1 MLHVTNGDAASDL
14 LREAGVDGDVLPWR
28 DALDDGP
35 LPAVDG
41 DALRRCRA
49 AFIAARGDAE
59 AATIESDLHARDEQ
73 LADAARGPVVLWF
86 EADLHDQLQVLQ
98 IVAQLDAAGAAP
110 DDVSILCVDRHP
122 TLVRFPGLAEL
133 APADI
138 TALFADRRPIDATA
152 WRSALA
158 TWAAVR
164 SPEPGDLQ
172 AAAASIDRD
181 AWPFL
186 GDALVRWLHEY
197 PGIDDGLSLTQR
209 RILAGIADGVHDP
222 LRLFRRVNAQEP
234 RPFLGEHGYSTA
246 LGVLA
251 DAEVPL
257 VHYVGGCRRAPP
269 GAQTVSLTPAGRAAL
284 AGAHDH
290 VLASGIDRW
299 LGGVHLSGTP
309 DWRHRRRGE
318 VGGEIVVR

>member
-14 LREAGVDGDVLPWR
+14 LRESGVDGEVLPWR
-28 DALDDGP
+28 DALHDGP

-49 AFIAARGDAE
+49 AFIAARGEAD
-59 AATIESDLHARDEQ
+59 AATIESDLHVRDEQ

-86 EADLHDQLQVLQ
+86 EADLHDQLQILQ

-110 DDVSILCVDRHP
+110 DEVSIVCIDRHP
-122 TLVRFPGLAEL
+122 ALVRFPGLAEL
-133 APADI
+133 APADVA
-138 TALFADRRPIDATA
+138 ALFADRRPIDPTA

-158 TWAAVR
+158 TWDAVR
-164 SPEPGDLQ
+164 APEPGDLQ
-172 AAAASIDRD
+172 AAAATIDRD

-234 RPFLGEHGYSTA
+234 RPFLGDHGYAAA
-246 LGVLA
+246 LTVLA

-257 VHYVGGCRRAPP
+257 LHYVGGSRRARP
-269 GAQTVSLTPAGRAAL
+269 GAQTLSLTPAGRAAL

-299 LGGVHLSGTP
+299 LGGVHLTGAP
-309 DWRHRRRGE
+309 DWRHRPVGE
-318 VGGEIVVR
+318 VGGELVAR